1 MPCQQLTHLSPRG
14 IFTSL
19 CQTRSVTQGQPS
31 ALWQLKVSGG
41 RIWWKAVEILIW
53 VCPLGQCGLP
63 PLPGEASSSPC
74 PLWTLKRRQW
84 RGSAYERTH
93 SLLPTEFTKCFFFF
107 FFLPMWPV
115 FLSSSSSHLP
125 SPRSV
130 SFRMP
135 FDRWKNGPQNRK
147 PLQARSAFNPQ
158 VESLEFWTHI
168 TDAENQVN
176 SAENT
181 TWLTYC
187 DLVNHFNH
195 TSFWNVGWF
204 HVLKR
209 KEKQKN
215 YKSPFEITD
224 PLCKATHSSI
234 DYHL

>member
-1 MPCQQLTHLSPRG
+1 MPTAHSPIPKRNFHFSLSNAFCNSRSTKCTLTTESFWRTDLVESCRNIDLSVPIGTVWPAPPPWRSQFITLSPVDPEEKTMKG
-14 IFTSL
+14 FCLWKNPLSL
-19 CQTRSVTQGQPS
+19 
-31 ALWQLKVSGG
+31 ANWIYKV
-41 RIWWKAVEILIW
+41 
-53 VCPLGQCGLP
+53 
-63 PLPGEASSSPC
+63 
-74 PLWTLKRRQW
+74 
-84 RGSAYERTH
+84 
-93 SLLPTEFTKCFFFF
+93 FF